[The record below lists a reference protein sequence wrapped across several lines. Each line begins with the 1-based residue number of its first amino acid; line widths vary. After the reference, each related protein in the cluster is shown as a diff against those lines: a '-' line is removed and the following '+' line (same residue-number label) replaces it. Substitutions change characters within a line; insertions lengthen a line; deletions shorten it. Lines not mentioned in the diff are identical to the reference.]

1 MDIKIICGR
10 KSDIM
15 RVDHVRTDEQFR
27 NFRINRF
34 RTNRPVKRSAP
45 TAISILLMSW
55 LVAAGAGSGGE
66 RVVGE
71 RAPSFFALLLLNLIH

>member
-45 TAISILLMSW
+45 TAISILFMSW

-66 RVVGE
+66 KVVGE
-71 RAPSFFALLLLNLIH
+71 RSAFFFCAFIT

>member
-45 TAISILLMSW
+45 TAIRILFMSW

-66 RVVGE
+66 KVVGE
-71 RAPSFFALLLLNLIH
+71 RGAFFFCAFIT

>member
-15 RVDHVRTDEQFR
+15 RVDHVRRDEQFR

-45 TAISILLMSW
+45 TAISILFMSW
-55 LVAAGAGSGGE
+55 LVAAGSGGKK
-66 RVVGE
+66 VVGE
-71 RAPSFFALLLLNLIH
+71 RGAFFCAFIT